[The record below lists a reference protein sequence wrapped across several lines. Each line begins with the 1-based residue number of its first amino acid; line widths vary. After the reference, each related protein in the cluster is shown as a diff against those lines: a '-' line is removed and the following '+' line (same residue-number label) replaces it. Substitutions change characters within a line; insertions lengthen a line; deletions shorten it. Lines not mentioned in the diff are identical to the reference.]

1 MFEKSVEELTELGA
15 QITTAEIAQ
24 QPELW
29 RDTLNIYRENKEAIE
44 AFLAEARAMGEGR
57 LSVVFTGAGTSD
69 YVGDTCA
76 PYLRHAG
83 NTDLCDFKP
92 IATTDIVS
100 APRDFLRAEDPTLV
114 VSFARSGNSPESL
127 AAVAVAKELVHNV
140 KFLNITCAPEG
151 KLAVESAD
159 DPNALTLLIPRANDK
174 GFAMTGSYT
183 CMTLLSTLI
192 FDETSDEQK
201 AEWVETIAKMG
212 EEVIARESEVADY
225 LAGDFNR
232 VTYLGSGSFGGLAQ
246 ESQLKILELA
256 HGLVATSYDTSM
268 GYRHGPKSFVDDK
281 TLVFVFVNNDAYTR
295 QYDIDILNEI
305 GGDEIAQHTVAV
317 QQDGATVYE
326 GESFTFKFKT
336 GSNLKGS
343 GLVGEDDDKL
353 YMAGKQVKADK
364 DDKYTVYKYDKTNNS
379 VTEMTTTD
387 FIATCTDGGKHDDDK
402 EETVYTVTTT
412 NTDSVKYYLVNTSGT
427 ILKNK
432 TNAKDAD
439 DYKFSVSKRQI
450 TKVVLED

>member
-83 NTDLCDFKP
+83 NTDLYDFKP

-127 AAVAVAKELVHNV
+127 AAVAVAKELVYNV

-174 GFAMTGSYT
+174 GFAMTGSYS

-192 FDETSDEQK
+192 FE
-201 AEWVETIAKMG
+201 I
-212 EEVIARESEVADY
+212 ADY
-225 LAGDFNR
+225 LDGDFNR

-305 GGDEIAQHTVAV
+305 GGDEIAQHTIAI
-317 QQDGATVYE
+317 QQEGATVYE
-326 GESFTFKFKT
+326 GESYTFKGYEALPEGYLALPFVMFAQAI
-336 GSNLKGS
+336 SL
-343 GLVGEDDDKL
+343 L
-353 YMAGKQVKADK
+353 
-364 DDKYTVYKYDKTNNS
+364 NS
-379 VTEMTTTD
+379 VRVGNTPDTPSPT
-387 FIATCTDGGKHDDDK
+387 G
-402 EETVYTVTTT
+402 TVNRVVKGVTIHPFT
-412 NTDSVKYYLVNTSGT
+412 
-427 ILKNK
+427 
-432 TNAKDAD
+432 A
-439 DYKFSVSKRQI
+439 
-450 TKVVLED
+450 